1 MESIQIDGMNLR
13 EVMLRTSDMV
23 EKTRADSEPR
33 FIEALCYRFKGH
45 SVVDPDKYRSA
56 EDKEK
61 FRKSDP
67 IVAFEHELETG
78 GLATEEYFKTIR
90 QEVDAEVQDIIKF
103 ADDSPD
109 PDPAE
114 LYEYV
119 YAGEWENRPELRG
132 DPL

>member
-1 MESIQIDGMNLR
+1 M
-13 EVMLRTSDMV
+13 
-23 EKTRADSEPR
+23 
-33 FIEALCYRFKGH
+33 
-45 SVVDPDKYRSA
+45 
-56 EDKEK
+56 
-61 FRKSDP
+61 
-67 IVAFEHELETG
+67 AFEHELETS
-78 GLATEEYFKTIR
+78 GLATEEYFKTVR

-109 PDPAE
+109 PDTAE